1 MHIAMISPAS
11 AVPALRQTAALYE
24 RHANLDLSVN
34 PADWAGDVDTIHDL
48 KKALFNTID
57 SGDFAKAMHILQVLQ
72 KPALSGAVPLR
83 GAGRRSVWAPPTR
96 L

>member
-24 RHANLDLSVN
+24 RHTNLDLSVN

-48 KKALFNTID
+48 KKALFHAID
-57 SGDFAKAMHILQVLQ
+57 AGDFARAMHILQVLQ
-72 KPALSGAVPLR
+72 NLH
-83 GAGRRSVWAPPTR
+83 
-96 L
+96 

>member
-24 RHANLDLSVN
+24 RHTNLDLSVN

-48 KKALFNTID
+48 KKALFHAID
-57 SGDFAKAMHILQVLQ
+57 AGDFAKAMHILQVLQ
-72 KPALSGAVPLR
+72 NLH
-83 GAGRRSVWAPPTR
+83 
-96 L
+96 